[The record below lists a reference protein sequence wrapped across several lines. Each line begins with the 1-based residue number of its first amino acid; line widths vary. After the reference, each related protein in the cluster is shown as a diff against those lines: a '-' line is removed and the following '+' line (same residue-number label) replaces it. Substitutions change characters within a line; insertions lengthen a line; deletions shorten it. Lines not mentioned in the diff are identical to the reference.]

1 MRSLNVR
8 FLFFAMILSLS
19 IQTTLSLVGK
29 QFMVEKNRKAN
40 GGIIEGGW
48 KFITSKTVTYTECMV
63 SSFISKYKR
72 VTITSFMIL
81 KYNENSCWFICN
93 FRLNAWNM
101 TSAWDMSSKSLKKMS
116 PSTKIAISLMTT
128 PIYLR
133 TMIHQPKDGHCINAH
148 AAFSKIVIHFPI

>member
-1 MRSLNVR
+1 MRSLNFR
-8 FLFFAMILSLS
+8 CLFFAMILSLS

-72 VTITSFMIL
+72 VTITSSF
-81 KYNENSCWFICN
+81 N
-93 FRLNAWNM
+93 
-101 TSAWDMSSKSLKKMS
+101 D
-116 PSTKIAISLMTT
+116 
-128 PIYLR
+128 
-133 TMIHQPKDGHCINAH
+133 
-148 AAFSKIVIHFPI
+148 SKIQ